1 MIQLRNCMGLAKIG
15 IVDVYGNV
23 LMESFVRHHPANVV
37 NYVTRKSGIRPQDL
51 VGAPTY
57 EQIQPRIIE
66 LIKDKIIIGH
76 TLFNDLAVI
85 GHRHQYEM
93 MRDTALYYPLRNL
106 VGVRNEGVWPSLR
119 KLAAAVLNEDMHA
132 VGTAHDPVE
141 DARMTMAIFMT
152 VREEYEDALWRGKDV
167 VACLP
172 ERYVSCYW

>member
-1 MIQLRNCMGLAKIG
+1 
-15 IVDVYGNV
+15 
-23 LMESFVRHHPANVV
+23 
-37 NYVTRKSGIRPQDL
+37 
-51 VGAPTY
+51 
-57 EQIQPRIIE
+57 
-66 LIKDKIIIGH
+66 
-76 TLFNDLAVI
+76 
-85 GHRHQYEM
+85 M

-106 VGVRNEGVWPSLR
+106 VDVRNEGVWPSLR